1 MDRNK
6 KILICLLVVFLVTL
20 IYRVNHPFKQQTVDA
35 LTYQGKRAGNGH
47 VVTMKI
53 PAATPDRL
61 KGEAPYR
68 VMIACLSKPPRHN
81 GAVSKNLFFPQPK
94 IETPVHAA
102 PAEPEVPPEETVT
115 APLKPIDPMTSV
127 KAALGRFTVIGTY
140 ESRGERAVFLQR
152 GRETLVVKE
161 GDRIDG
167 RYRVMTISDQSMAVL
182 AEKIGEVVYM
192 DLSGL

>member
-6 KILICLLVVFLVTL
+6 KILICLLVVFSVTL
-20 IYRVNHPFKQQTVDA
+20 VYRVNHPFKQQTVDA
-35 LTYQGKRAGNGH
+35 LTYQGARPGNSH

-53 PAATPDRL
+53 PATPDRSR
-61 KGEAPYR
+61 GEAPGR
-68 VMIACLSKPPRHN
+68 VMLASLLTPPKHN

-94 IETPVHAA
+94 METPVHAA
-102 PAEPEVPPEETVT
+102 PVAPEVPPEEPVT
-115 APLKPIDPMTSV
+115 ALLKPIDPLTSV
-127 KAALGRFTVIGTY
+127 KEALGRFEVIGSY